1 MTEPTTNAAAPSDIL
16 LSLVVILLA
25 PVFLGVTAGDLTLA
39 RMAALHTIDDYRARN
54 HADLVAV
61 AQIVGF
67 GLAALGSLS
76 LSLAD
81 DISLSMTLRLRG
93 NAVACNRAA
102 EQNRKAR
109 VKHQAEEPRPPAE
122 LETIAYRPPS
132 QPDSLLNDEASL
144 FLAAQSQARLEPTE
158 CPIPSPTPAATR
170 TPEEKRHQ
178 QMWAI
183 AMAKESSE
191 IAASLSTL
199 PPIEQQ
205 AAAMGAGLLSSTA
218 HDLTYGAP
226 VHQPKPG
233 TPPPL

>member
-1 MTEPTTNAAAPSDIL
+1 MTDPDPAAPSNVL
-16 LSLVVILLA
+16 LSLIATLLA
-25 PVFLGVTAGDLTLA
+25 PAFLAVTNGDLSLA
-39 RMAALHTIDDYRARN
+39 RIAAIHTIADYRARN
-54 HADLVAV
+54 HADLIAV
-61 AQIVGF
+61 AQIIGF

-76 LSLAD
+76 MSMDD

-109 VKHQAEEPRPPAE
+109 ASHQTQDSRPPEPIPCQPSPQAEAF
-122 LETIAYRPPS
+122 LS
-132 QPDSLLNDEASL
+132 DEAAL
-144 FLAAQSQARLEPTE
+144 FLAAESQSRLETEEPVAPAPTA
-158 CPIPSPTPAATR
+158 AATR

-191 IAASLSTL
+191 IAASLPEL
-199 PPIEQQ
+199 PPAERQ
-205 AAAMGAGLLSSTA
+205 AAAMRAGLLSSTA
-218 HDLTYGAP
+218 HDLTYGVP